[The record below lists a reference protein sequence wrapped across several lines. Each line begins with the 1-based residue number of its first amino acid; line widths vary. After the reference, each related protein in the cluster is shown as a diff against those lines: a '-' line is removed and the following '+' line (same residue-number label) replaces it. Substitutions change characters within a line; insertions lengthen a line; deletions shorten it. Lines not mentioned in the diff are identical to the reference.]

1 MLFYQP
7 PDGYRFNSDSMFLY
21 DFIASFSPRGDL
33 LDVGCGVGV
42 IGLLLARDFP
52 IRLTMVEKQEK
63 MAFFAERNIRASGID
78 AELVH
83 GDFLAFDTDRRF
95 DFIVSNPPFY
105 HPDVIQS
112 EDEHIRI
119 CRYND
124 HLPID
129 AFFKKVKSLLA
140 PRGRFIFCYD
150 AAQVGDLLPRLTE
163 VGLRAEDMR
172 FIHPKRERPAKLV
185 LVHARNNS
193 RARTKVWPPF
203 IVFEGEVYREEAQAV
218 FKKAR
223 THTLKCQI

>member
-7 PDGYRFNSDSMFLY
+7 EDGYRFNSDSMFLY
-21 DFIASFSPRGDL
+21 DFIASFSPRGAL

-52 IRLTMVEKQEK
+52 IDLTLVEKQEK
-63 MAFFAERNIRASGID
+63 MAAYAERNIRANRME
-78 AELVH
+78 AALVRE
-83 GDFLAFDTDRRF
+83 DFLTFTTERRF

-105 HPDVIQS
+105 HPDVIKS
-112 EDEHIRI
+112 DDEHMRI

-124 HLPID
+124 HLPP
-129 AFFKKVKSLLA
+129 APFFRKAKSLLA
-140 PRGRFIFCYD
+140 PRGRFLFCYD
-150 AAQVGDLLPRLTE
+150 AMQVGELLVHLAD
-163 VGLRAEDMR
+163 VGLRVEDMR

-193 RARTKVWPPF
+193 KARTKVWPPF
-203 IVFEGEVYREEAQAV
+203 IVFEGESYGEEAAGI
-218 FKKAR
+218 FEKAR

>member
-7 PDGYRFNSDSMFLY
+7 EDGYRFNSDSMFLY
-21 DFIASFSPRGDL
+21 DFITSFSPRGRL

-52 IRLTMVEKQEK
+52 ITLTLVEKQEM
-63 MAFFAERNIRASGID
+63 MAFFAEKNIAANRIEAD
-78 AELVH
+78 LH
-83 GDFLAFDTDRRF
+83 RGDFLDFRSEKRF

-112 EDEHIRI
+112 EDEHMKI

-124 HLPID
+124 HLPI
-129 AFFKKVKSLLA
+129 ALFVKKVKSLLA
-140 PRGRFIFCYD
+140 PRGRFVFCYD
-150 AAQVGDLLPRLTE
+150 AMQVGDIFVHLSDA
-163 VGLRAEDMR
+163 GLRVEDLR

-193 RARTKVWPPF
+193 RSRTRVRPPL
-203 IVFEGEVYREEAQAV
+203 IVFEGEGYAEEAQKV
-218 FKKAR
+218 FEKAR